1 MGDGDSET
9 DRSQDSPN
17 LAYSEVESEQETEQ
31 QPSLPEIEEYEIE
44 SLRFLCSESRDVIDH
59 QIDDLDDI
67 DDKALRTVRI
77 TMVVFGLLVAAAQV
91 EGTDPIFNRITVL
104 GGGLLLLSIIA
115 GAGTYSA
122 SDLHLGPGPNYL
134 IDVISKAN
142 TEKKERVEALR
153 SCAYWM
159 YENERIVRRNGTYLL
174 VTQLLLVLGLLCLAY
189 GAFTGV
195 TDENLY
201 EFLGGMMVI

>member
-1 MGDGDSET
+1 MGDRDTET
-9 DRSQDSPN
+9 QGSQEDPD
-17 LAYSEVESEQETEQ
+17 LAYSEVEPEQETEQ
-31 QPSLPEIEEYEIE
+31 QPHLPETGEYEIE
-44 SLRFLCSESRDVIDH
+44 SLRFICSESRDVIDH

-77 TMVVFGLLVAAAQV
+77 TMVVFGLLVAAAQI
-91 EGTDPIFNRITVL
+91 EGSDPIFNRITVL

-134 IDVISKAN
+134 IDVVSKAN
-142 TEKKERVEALR
+142 TEKKERVEALG
-153 SCAYWM
+153 SYAYWM
-159 YENERIVRRNGTYLL
+159 YENERIVRRNGTYLII
-174 VTQLLLVLGLLCLAY
+174 TQLLLVLGLLCLAY

-201 EFLGGMMVI
+201 EFMAGMIVI